1 MSVTAHEIQ
10 DREASFLRCLGFKVR
25 ETDWEQRDLSSTEAE
40 VAVLWVARLFAVMPP
55 PWPCSSSP
63 GHLGC
68 REHSPCTERQL
79 LLCRASPQAV
89 LVCLPYPWCPT
100 QCGTHSSG
108 FCLCFSQLGILCLQ
122 SKSTLLHFN
131 SHSSILIAETNF
143 FFFFFNAKC
152 PTYSY
157 IPAYFQLSRCSHLVG
172 CFLQLWNSQ
181 IS

>member
-89 LVCLPYPWCPT
+89 LVRLPYPWCPT

-108 FCLCFSQLGILCLQ
+108 FCLCFSRLGILCLQ
-122 SKSTLLHFN
+122 NKSTLLHFN

-143 FFFFFNAKC
+143 FFFFLMLNAL
-152 PTYSY
+152 PTL
-157 IPAYFQLSRCSHLVG
+157 I
-172 CFLQLWNSQ
+172 FLL
-181 IS
+181 ISSFPGLLI